1 MQYIVLD
8 LEWNQPVS
16 YNTAV
21 YRRVGDKLM
30 FEVIQIGAVKLN
42 EDFSVADSLSI
53 PVRPTHYVTIHP
65 RVRRMTGLDAETL
78 SAAPAFLEAMEQ
90 FMAWCG
96 EDCAWLTWG
105 CDDISVLQQNID
117 FFGYDKTVP
126 GMYDIQRFYAKR
138 MELGASQKA
147 LKSAMEQLEIEPDES
162 KAFHNAVYD
171 AYYTAL
177 VLAKLDQPEGVLEYQ
192 ETPRKIGLGRRRTRM
207 RVTHMVKSVQEALAS
222 ATVITPACPGCEKPC
237 KLTSELVYQAPG
249 KFVALAK
256 CAQHGAMFV
265 RVRFAKM
272 PDGQVGMALSV
283 SSADRQTKAYVH
295 TKELQF
301 QLKRKR
307 GDYDGVDLTALPAD
321 GGSNMP
327 FEEY

>member
-1 MQYIVLD
+1 MQYVVLD

-16 YNTAV
+16 YNSAV

-42 EDFSVADSLSI
+42 ADFSVADSLSI

-65 RVRRMTGLDAETL
+65 RVRRMTGLGPEEL
-78 SAAPAFLEAMEQ
+78 CSAPEFTEAMEQ

-96 EDCAWLTWG
+96 DDCAWLTWG

-117 FFGYDKTVP
+117 FFAYDKPVP

-138 MELGASQKA
+138 MGLGASQKA

-162 KAFHNAVYD
+162 RSFHNAVHD

-177 VLAKLDQPEGVLEYQ
+177 VLAKLEQPEEVLQYQ
-192 ETPRKIGLGRRRTRM
+192 ESPRKIGLNRKRTRM
-207 RVTHMVKSVQEALAS
+207 RVTHIVKSVAEAMAS
-222 ATVITPACPGCEKPC
+222 ETVRAPACPTCEKPC
-237 KLTSELVYQAPG
+237 KPQSELVFQAPG

-256 CAQHGAMFV
+256 CAQHGVVFE
-265 RVRFAKM
+265 RVRFARL
-272 PDGQVGMALSV
+272 PDGQIGMALSV
-283 SSADRQTKAYVH
+283 TVADRQTRAYVH

-307 GDYDGVDLTALPAD
+307 GDFANLDLTALPTDA
-321 GGSNMP
+321 GSNMP
-327 FEEY
+327 FEEF